1 MAVDSSIIGKPTG
14 AWKITVERGPVTAF
28 ANALHDPNPVY
39 RDARAAH
46 DAGFDDLPAPPTF
59 TFAMSFWGAFAED
72 QPDDPTGGVNPMH
85 GVMGA
90 LHAQGALVLHGEQ
103 EFTYHRTVQVGDVL
117 VGQGKVM
124 DVYEKDTDAATMTFI
139 VIRTDWTDAESGA
152 PVVTEQ
158 FNLIAR
164 LRK

>member
-1 MAVDSSIIGKPTG
+1 MDTSIIGKPTG
-14 AWKITVERGPVTAF
+14 AWKVTVERGPVSTF
-28 ANALHDPNPVY
+28 AAAVGDTNPIY
-39 RDARAAH
+39 RDRRVAQA
-46 DAGFDDLPAPPTF
+46 AGFEDLPAPPTF
-59 TFAMSFWGAFAED
+59 TFAAGFWGAFAED
-72 QPDDPTGGVNPMH
+72 QPEDPTGGTNPMH
-85 GVMGA
+85 SVMGA

-103 EFTYHRTVQVGDVL
+103 EFTYHRTPVVGDVL
-117 VGQGKVM
+117 LGKGEVM

-139 VIRTDWTDAESGA
+139 VIRTEWTDAESGA